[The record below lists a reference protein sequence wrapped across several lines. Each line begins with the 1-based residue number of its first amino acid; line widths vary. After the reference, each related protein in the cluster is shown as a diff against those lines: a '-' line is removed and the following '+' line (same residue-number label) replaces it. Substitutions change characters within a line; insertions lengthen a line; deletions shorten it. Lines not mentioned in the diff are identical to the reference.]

1 MVMAGLD
8 QEIEKCKAE
17 LEKAN
22 HCIIL
27 ICDNGEMV
35 IIDLVSGGTRTAQIP
50 VDEKNALMVAM
61 RKAFR

>member
-1 MVMAGLD
+1 MVMTCLD
-8 QEIEKCKAE
+8 REIEKCKAE

-35 IIDLVSGGTRTAQIP
+35 IMDLISGVTRTAQIP

-61 RKAFR
+61 RKEFR